1 MFQKKCLYCDGS
13 FTTQHSTGK
22 FCSKLCFQKS
32 EKGRP
37 GTNLYWLGKKR
48 DESTKLKI
56 SISRKGIP
64 AWNKGK
70 TGYKTVPCSEE
81 KKRKISLAQIG
92 RTGLRKANSGSF
104 KKGLVGPLSPAWRGG
119 YIPINKSIRL
129 SHKYK
134 DEWQRPILKRD
145 NRTCQI
151 CFTTEGLMDVDHI
164 RSLAIIIHENNIRTM
179 KEAYAFAEIWDTNN
193 GRVLCKNCHKQT
205 DNFSGKVNKLTRAQ
219 SSLEQRL
226 G

>member
-22 FCSKLCFQKS
+22 FCSKLCFQKW

-37 GTNLYWLGKKR
+37 GTSHYWLGKKR
-48 DESTKLKI
+48 PEMAEFLRKARLGKI
-56 SISRKGIP
+56 P
-64 AWNKGK
+64 WNKGK

-92 RTGLRKANSGSF
+92 KRTGMTPWN
-104 KKGLVGPLSPAWRGG
+104 KGKPGPRGEDSPAWRGG
-119 YIPINKSIRL
+119 FIPINKSIRL

-134 DEWQRPILKRD
+134 DEWQKPILKRD

-164 RSLAIIIHENNIRTM
+164 KSLAVILHKNNIRTM
-179 KEAYAFAEIWDTNN
+179 KEAYAFAEIWDMNN

-205 DNFSGKVNKLTRAQ
+205 DNFSGKVNKLTRK
-219 SSLEQRL
+219 
-226 G
+226 